1 MSNRKTEAS
10 WVESRQRWQINVQ
23 RNGQRR
29 TFTSSVQGKRG
40 KIEAEQK
47 ADVWLEDRT
56 TGENTKLSV
65 VASGYLEHVEAAT
78 SHGYWIQQKQYI
90 DTYINPKIGNKK
102 FPFSQKMTYK
112 ELLMPP
118 TNMAYPEKAYKI

>member
-1 MSNRKTEAS
+1 MSTRKTEAS

-29 TFTSSVQGKRG
+29 TFTSSVRGKRG

-47 ADVWLEDRT
+47 ADSWLEDRT
-56 TGENTKLSV
+56 TGESTKLSV
-65 VASGYLEHVEAAT
+65 VANGYLEHVEAAT

-90 DTYINPKIGNKK
+90 DAYINPRIGNK
-102 FPFSQKMTYK
+102 MICK
-112 ELLMPP
+112 ELLTPP
-118 TNMAYPEKAYKI
+118 TSMVYREKVCKI